1 MDTDSHVRHTLGFSW
16 IRRVLTIAG
25 TPKRGVVVKVYTCP
39 GEWGGSSTTQDLG
52 DYESGVLGK
61 YYN

>member
-1 MDTDSHVRHTLGFSW
+1 MDIDSHVRHTLGIAW
-16 IRRVLTIAG
+16 IRRVLIVAG

-39 GEWGGSSTTQDLG
+39 EEWGASSTTQDLE
-52 DYESGVLGK
+52 DYENGDLGK